1 VTLIKSLDERI
12 ADQRERRKLAEI
24 YATISFAMA
33 GLLFLLFLLVRAEN
47 SGSGAAYY
55 FAAEGVFFVFL
66 MVAPMILTAIVA
78 GIAFS
83 VKVSR
88 ATDEIRRLKQIL
100 RSQQTQ

>member
-1 VTLIKSLDERI
+1 LIKSLDERI

-24 YATISFAMA
+24 CATVSFAIA
-33 GLLFLLFLLVRAEN
+33 GLLVLLFLLVRAEN

-55 FAAEGVFFVFL
+55 FAAEGVFFVLL
-66 MVAPMILTAIVA
+66 MVAPLVIIGIITGIV
-78 GIAFS
+78 FS
-83 VKVSR
+83 VKVAR